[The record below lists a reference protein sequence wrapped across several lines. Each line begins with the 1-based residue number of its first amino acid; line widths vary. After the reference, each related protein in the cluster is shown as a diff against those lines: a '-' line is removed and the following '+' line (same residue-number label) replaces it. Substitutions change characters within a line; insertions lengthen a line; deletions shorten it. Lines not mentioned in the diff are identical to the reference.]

1 MVRAIVGTLLD
12 IGTGKTSLED
22 FHTILNSKDRTSAG
36 ASAPAKG
43 LYLVKVGYPEHIFSA
58 TNKYLK

>member
-12 IGTGKTSLED
+12 VGIHKISLSD
-22 FHTILNSKDRTSAG
+22 LHKIIQSKDRYNAG

-43 LYLVKVGYPEHIFSA
+43 LYLSEIVYPDSV
-58 TNKYLK
+58 YGG